1 MGAIKKIRSRLQGF
15 TLIELLIVIGI
26 IAVLAAATF
35 VALNPLTRFQD
46 ARDARRRTD
55 ISAILSAAKVSQVD
69 HGGNYS
75 DAIKNAAAS
84 PAVHMIGTC
93 DGGTTANEIATDA
106 TITAACDTD
115 PTLAACLDIGSGSEG
130 LVADGYLGA
139 LPQSP
144 PGTITWGSVA
154 DESVDMTGYT
164 LEKSSTGIL
173 TIRAC
178 ESENTTEISSSR

>member
-1 MGAIKKIRSRLQGF
+1 MGVVKKIRSHLQGF

-55 ISAILSAAKVSQVD
+55 ISAVLSAAKVSQVD
-69 HGGNYS
+69 LKGYYPE
-75 DAIKNAAAS
+75 AIKNAAAS
-84 PAVHMIGTC
+84 PTIHMLGTC
-93 DGGTTANEIATDA
+93 DGTTANEVATDA

-115 PTLAACLDIGSGSEG
+115 PTVVACLDIGSGTEG
-130 LVADGYLGA
+130 LVTDGYLGA
-139 LPQSP
+139 VPQSP
-144 PGTITWGSVA
+144 AGTLTWGLAA
-154 DESVDMTGYT
+154 DETVDMSGYT

-178 ESENTTEISSSR
+178 ESENTTEISASR